1 MRRKNRSEILN
12 VCQCLKNKKNKVQST
27 EANMRAFFFVLV
39 AMFFFV
45 CLSKKFIQM
54 TSGWKILHVKL
65 LPAFRFNILIG
76 KDGNILLWSIAWS
89 ATKCFNSISRHCHNL
104 RIKPYFPSNRNKT
117 RWQDVNQGLE
127 NLRLLIFFFIS
138 RLCKSHPAFN
148 IKWGKKKKKH
158 TNHYQ
163 HQIKKKRREKKN
175 TESQYFLKQVRRQ
188 KYIFQGIFSPGLFLL
203 VNWKFILQL

>member
-65 LPAFRFNILIG
+65 LPAFGFNILIG

-148 IKWGKKKKKH
+148 IKWGKKKKTHKPLSAP
-158 TNHYQ
+158 N
-163 HQIKKKRREKKN
+163 KKKKGEKKKN

-203 VNWKFILQL
+203 VNWRFILQL